1 MKKPLL
7 QAFLVGAVMI
17 FFIRLVVPTLWGA
30 FGAALAA
37 VFVVCSLYRYYSKR
51 KVKER
56 DRAADDL
63 YYLGLLL
70 TLVSLIY
77 ALVLLFALP
86 GAGTGPDVQGRIDT
100 LIGNFG
106 IALVS
111 TVAGILF
118 RILLQDASQVE
129 PDSTRA
135 ESRERWPEAPDK
147 PPDPAET
154 GDASSTAR
162 LTAQMREA
170 VASTTQ
176 LRRDL
181 HEAADAFAHFTRV
194 TLSHANHVK
203 SHTQKL
209 LEDFNQHMVVVAERG
224 LDDTGEAWRR
234 VGETMRQ
241 DGQNLL
247 HNVEESVSGA
257 AERTEEAWRNLAGQI
272 ESAAVAAQGRLQ
284 ANAEEIGT
292 TLTQLATANG
302 SLGSLTSA
310 FGDAERHV
318 STLAQRAAAASA
330 ALDADTR
337 GMKASQAS
345 VIESF
350 EAAAA
355 ALAETFS
362 KQVAEQTRAW
372 QRALDEFDAAGQAQ
386 RQRNE
391 HATAAAQRAIEA
403 LSAGLATAERD
414 VAALGRLASGTE
426 SHTAEALAA
435 LSGLAEDARQQQ
447 AASLRAWHDATSR
460 FSEEARA
467 HVAKEVNAWREL
479 LEGFDTSANARR
491 LSEET
496 SRLAGLIEQLQ
507 RLLPAATVRR
517 KWWRRSARKP

>member
-7 QAFLVGAVMI
+7 PAFLVGAGTI
-17 FFIRLVVPTLWGA
+17 LGIRLIFPSLLGAVV
-30 FGAALAA
+30 AATAA
-37 VFVVCSLYRYYSKR
+37 VLVVCFLYRFYSR
-51 KVKER
+51 HKVKER

-77 ALVLLFALP
+77 ALVRLFALP
-86 GAGTGPDVQGRIDT
+86 DAGTGPDVQGRVDT

-118 RILLQDASQVE
+118 RILLQDASSVE
-129 PDSTRA
+129 SDEPHDSPQT
-135 ESRERWPEAPDK
+135 
-147 PPDPAET
+147 
-154 GDASSTAR
+154 DADNDTMQ
-162 LTAQMREA
+162 LTSEMREA
-170 VASTTQ
+170 VASAMQ

-181 HEAADAFAHFTRV
+181 REAADAFAHFTRV

-203 SHTQKL
+203 AHTQKL
-209 LEDFNQHMVVVAERG
+209 LEDFNQHMTAVAERG

-234 VGETMRQ
+234 VGESMRQ
-241 DGQNLL
+241 DGQDLL
-247 HNVEESVSGA
+247 RGIEESVSGA

-272 ESAAVAAQGRLQ
+272 ASAAVTAQGRLQ
-284 ANAEEIGT
+284 ASAEEIGT

-318 STLAQRAAAASA
+318 TMLAESAAAASA
-330 ALDADTR
+330 ALDADSR

-345 VIESF
+345 MIQSF
-350 EAAAA
+350 EAAAMS
-355 ALAETFS
+355 LAEAFG

-391 HATAAAQRAIEA
+391 HAMVVAQRTIEA
-403 LSAGLATAERD
+403 LGTGLATAERD

-426 SHTAEALAA
+426 SYAADALAA
-435 LSGLAEDARQQQ
+435 LGALAEDARQKQE
-447 AASLRAWHDATSR
+447 ASLRAWHDATSR

-479 LEGFDTSANARR
+479 LEGFDTSASARR